1 MKNIRSISL
10 RGARVI
16 MLAIAFSAAVISEE
30 AEPYDQIIR
39 DNTIVGPGLGS
50 DGVVLNEDI
59 EAVLKRFGRTSFK
72 ISKPRHP
79 EELFANVFKINS
91 KKKIYFEVMY
101 YNEEKKFTACVFQG
115 KVIAIVGFDN
125 ARVTT
130 DSVNLRSGINSF
142 IYYYGNRNLKLLK
155 ADSNG
160 IYLYPDLGI
169 AVADDGMNDSIDL
182 YVVFAVEYPGSK

>member
-1 MKNIRSISL
+1 
-10 RGARVI
+10 
-16 MLAIAFSAAVISEE
+16 
-30 AEPYDQIIR
+30 
-39 DNTIVGPGLGS
+39 
-50 DGVVLNEDI
+50 
-59 EAVLKRFGRTSFK
+59 
-72 ISKPRHP
+72 
-79 EELFANVFKINS
+79 
-91 KKKIYFEVMY
+91 MY